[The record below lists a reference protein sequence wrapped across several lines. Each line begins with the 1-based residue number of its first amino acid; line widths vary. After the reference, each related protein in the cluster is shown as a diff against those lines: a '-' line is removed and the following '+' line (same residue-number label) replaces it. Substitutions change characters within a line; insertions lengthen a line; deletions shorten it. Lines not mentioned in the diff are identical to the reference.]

1 VIVLCFATGAGSFL
15 QATLM
20 GFGGL
25 DITSQGVV
33 QLKTKLP
40 KGWKSL
46 TMSGIGV
53 ERRTFTVK

>member
-1 VIVLCFATGAGSFL
+1 VRRRNKPHFATGAGGFL

-25 DITSQGVV
+25 DITPNGIV

-40 KGWKSL
+40 K
-46 TMSGIGV
+46 SGNP
-53 ERRTFTVK
+53 